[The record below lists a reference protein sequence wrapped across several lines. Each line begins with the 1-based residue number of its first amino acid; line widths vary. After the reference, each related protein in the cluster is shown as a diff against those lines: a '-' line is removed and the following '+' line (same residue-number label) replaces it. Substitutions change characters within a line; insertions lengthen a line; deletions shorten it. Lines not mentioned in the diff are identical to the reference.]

1 MERGAIIATIT
12 LVLVLVIWTIS
23 LLLALRKSESREPNY
38 RVFFITGLI
47 LVAIGIIWIGAS
59 FFLDITIAGGA
70 FLGLG
75 VIYLIICLANRDK
88 WRKKKEP
95 ESEAGQGTLKGF

>member
-47 LVAIGIIWIGAS
+47 LVAIGIM
-59 FFLDITIAGGA
+59 
-70 FLGLG
+70 
-75 VIYLIICLANRDK
+75 LANFFVVIT
-88 WRKKKEP
+88 
-95 ESEAGQGTLKGF
+95 TLDNFFARLTGE